1 MQSSAVETGALCETV
16 VFLGYF
22 KDLPD
27 ARQSGKVKYAL
38 DEILLLC
45 LLAVVAG
52 AEAITD
58 IAKFGRLKLALLRR
72 FRPFA
77 DGTPAH
83 DHLGD
88 ILATLDAETFGRC
101 FVAWVAAQTGVSEVH
116 DLHVWEVTT
125 GFPSISAHIVVD
137 AGHDCHEVRRG
148 LSRLLADEFDLPHS
162 TLQVEHAR
170 AAQPPISIEI
180 VAP

>member
-1 MQSSAVETGALCETV
+1 MESSADEIGALCETV

-22 KDLPD
+22 RDLPD
-27 ARQSGKVKYAL
+27 ARQSGKVKYPL
-38 DEILLLC
+38 DEILLLW

-72 FRPFA
+72 FRPFE

-88 ILATLDAETFGRC
+88 ILATLDAEAFERC
-101 FVAWVAAQTGVSEVH
+101 FVAWVAAQTGVPAEVVAI
-116 DLHVWEVTT
+116 DGKT
-125 GFPSISAHIVVD
+125 A
-137 AGHDCHEVRRG
+137 RRAQMH
-148 LSRLLADEFDLPHS
+148 RR
-162 TLQVEHAR
+162 R
-170 AAQPPISIEI
+170 AASTANIEHL
-180 VAP
+180 VLLCHKRRKCGGFCMKDWQHGHR